1 MRKDLLAV
9 VVLCLALTSGVA
21 SKSKSSLSKDEI
33 SQAVTS
39 LLTDVRKAKS
49 VSDYIGN
56 LQNYEAFKRDHK
68 SSGICFPAAPYLE
81 NPSSQPD
88 PNQAHK
94 RCTGGYK
101 LGERLG
107 KKWAKIAVR
116 DGKSLAEGMDNL
128 RCLLS
133 EVNPASPDILP
144 ICTFKGA
151 KLGYS
156 RWHQRYTSPRSMDE
170 YTSLT
175 VEQGDSGAED
185 GIRAVPDGTE
195 RSMTPEEMEYVKGV
209 GLSEESKS
217 KIDHQ

>member
-9 VVLCLALTSGVA
+9 VLLCLALTSGVA

-49 VSDYIGN
+49 VSDYIGS

-101 LGERLG
+101 LGERLWEKMG
-107 KKWAKIAVR
+107 EDRGQGWQVACGGHGQPQMPAFR
-116 DGKSLAEGMDNL
+116 GEP
-128 RCLLS
+128 CLSRYSTDLHVQGS
-133 EVNPASPDILP
+133 QTRLQSVAPEVHQSP
-144 ICTFKGA
+144 FHG
-151 KLGYS
+151 
-156 RWHQRYTSPRSMDE
+156 
-170 YTSLT
+170 
-175 VEQGDSGAED
+175 
-185 GIRAVPDGTE
+185 
-195 RSMTPEEMEYVKGV
+195 
-209 GLSEESKS
+209 
-217 KIDHQ
+217 